1 MSNSVYFASTILH
14 LYAASVIAAERPDEQ
29 AHLIFIDQPE
39 DVEFPLFD
47 IVQKWQQSPFASVQ
61 LFHGRFKGLVNK
73 LKQRK
78 QLFAQL
84 ESVIRDLRPKN
95 IFVGNDRRIEFQF
108 SMHIA
113 TSIGCQ
119 PTGHYMDE
127 GTYTYL
133 GREAS
138 SQIGDVLID
147 NLAKKLS
154 YGFWWKNPPTIGGS
168 EWINTVHA
176 AFPEHIHPLLKHQKC
191 IPLNAA
197 GFSSPAIQ
205 ELSRLQMDYY
215 GFDHSNLTHLDA
227 LFTLPHESLFE
238 KDPGYKKRVLAVIEQ
253 LTTSGKR
260 VAAKYHP
267 RNSSPDALGL
277 SEASVTLLPAR
288 IGFEA
293 LLPHLQES
301 CEIWGDISSTLLI
314 AKWLRRELVVNSII
328 PDGTTVT
335 PLSSLFDN
343 VGVKRQGN
351 AIRGKTRRSGEQKES
366 L

>member
-14 LYAASVIAAERPDEQ
+14 FYAASVIASERPDEQ
-29 AHLIFIDQPE
+29 VHLVFIDQPE

-47 IVQKWQQSPFASVQ
+47 IVQQWQQSPFASVQ
-61 LFHGRFKGLVNK
+61 LFHGRFKGLINK

-78 QLFAQL
+78 HLFTQL
-84 ESVIRDLRPKN
+84 ENVIRDLRPEN

-119 PTGHYMDE
+119 PTGYYMDK

-133 GREAS
+133 GREVS
-138 SQIGDVLID
+138 STIGDALID

-154 YGFWWKNPPTIGGS
+154 YGFWWKNPPIAGGS

-176 AFPEHIHPLLKHQKC
+176 AFPDHIHPLLKQKQST
-191 IPLNAA
+191 PLNAA

-205 ELSRLQMDYY
+205 ELSRLQMDHY
-215 GFDHSNLTHLDA
+215 GFDHSQLTHLDA

-238 KDPGYKKRVLAVIEQ
+238 KDPGYKKRVLTVIKQ
-253 LTTSGKR
+253 LTASGKQ

-267 RNSSPDALGL
+267 RNSSADALAG
-277 SEASVTLLPAR
+277 VTLLPAS
-288 IGFEA
+288 ISFEA
-293 LLPHLQES
+293 LLPHLPES
-301 CEIWGDISSTLLI
+301 CEIWGDVSSTLLI
-314 AKWLRRELVVNSII
+314 PRWLRQDLPVYSLQKKADNTN
-328 PDGTTVT
+328 DFADF
-335 PLSSLFDN
+335 LSKIDVRLINKS
-343 VGVKRQGN
+343 
-351 AIRGKTRRSGEQKES
+351 A
-366 L
+366 